1 MDSTVSPNSSTLS
14 SSPINPLE
22 SEKPE
27 FPKGLPFIVANE
39 AAERFSFYGMSSI
52 LPTFL
57 VAQFFNPHNIQ
68 SLQASAEASANEKT
82 HFFVTLAFFLPILG
96 GVAADW
102 FFGKYK
108 VILYISLV
116 YCLGHL
122 VLSVFDQDLNYFI
135 VGLVLIAIGAGGIK
149 ANVSSNLGDQFTFKN
164 QSLLPKAFGWFYFS
178 VQVGSVFSTLCIPL
192 VYHHYG
198 PKWAFGIPGILMAL
212 ATIIFF
218 SGRNTYT
225 KLPPQG
231 IKKDNFFTVHAYL
244 IRILFSGKKP
254 GETWRTLA
262 LRRFSEETIEG
273 VEALWRVL
281 SVLVFV
287 PIFWAMWYQSLS
299 EWVIQ
304 ATKLNLSTGIPGIQ
318 VLPEQ
323 VQTLNPVFL
332 LTGIP
337 FLTYIVYPNLEK
349 IGIRVTPLRKIGA
362 GLLSVGLSFVVIAL
376 VQQKVDLGE
385 HPSVYWQALAYFL
398 VSLSEILISV
408 TCLEYAYTQSPPSM
422 KSTMTAIWWLTLSA
436 GNLFTG
442 LVNKSIVEKGIFS
455 SFTGAKFYWLFVS
468 ILSGFFIIFVLV
480 SNNIKEKSYLI
491 LDETKQ

>member
-1 MDSTVSPNSSTLS
+1 MENTPPSSAQATLPLVDSQV
-14 SSPINPLE
+14 
-22 SEKPE
+22 EKPE

-57 VAQFFNPHNIQ
+57 VAQFFNPNHIKG
-68 SLQASAEASANEKT
+68 LEAAAEANANEKT
-82 HFFVTLAFFLPILG
+82 HFFVTLAFFLPLLG

-122 VLSVFDQDLNYFI
+122 VLSVFDQDLNRFTL
-135 VGLVLIAIGAGGIK
+135 GLVLIAIGAGGIK

-164 QSLLPKAFGWFYFS
+164 QSLLSKAFGWFYFS
-178 VQVGSVFSTLCIPL
+178 VQVGSVFSTIVIPL
-192 VYHHYG
+192 VYHYYG
-198 PKWAFGIPGILMAL
+198 PKWAFGIPGIFMAL
-212 ATIIFF
+212 ATLIFV
-218 SGRNTYT
+218 SGSKNYT
-225 KLPPQG
+225 KMPPKG
-231 IKKDNFFTVHAYL
+231 IKKDNFFVVHFYL
-244 IRILFSGKKP
+244 LGLLFQKKNP
-254 GETWRTLA
+254 GETWKSLA
-262 LRRFSEETIEG
+262 LLRFGEETVEG

-304 ATKLNLSTGIPGIQ
+304 ATKLNLNTGIPGFT
-318 VLPEQ
+318 VLAEQ
-323 VQTLNPVFL
+323 MQTLNPIFL

-337 FLTYIVYPNLEK
+337 FFTYVVYPWLERM
-349 IGIRVTPLRKIGA
+349 GIKVSPLRKIGA
-362 GLLSVGLSFVVIAL
+362 GLLAVGLSFVVIAL

-385 HPSVYWQALAYFL
+385 HPSGYWQVLAYLL
-398 VSLSEILISV
+398 VSISEILISV
-408 TCLEYAYTQSPPSM
+408 TCLEFAYTQSPPSM
-422 KSTMTAIWWLTLSA
+422 KSTMTAVWWLTLSL

-442 LVNKSIVEKGIFS
+442 LVNKSIAEKGIFS
-455 SFTGAKFYWLFVS
+455 SFTGARFYWLFVI
-468 ILSGFFIIFVLV
+468 ILTGFFLIFVLV
-480 SNNIKEKSYLI
+480 SKNIKEKSYLL
-491 LDETKQ
+491 LDDTKN